1 MSNYNKYITE
11 NFFIEGN
18 IFTYTIDNSVS
29 TTNFSN
35 NDYLHK
41 IFVKL
46 KLPAIYSS
54 SERQFKWIKYLGYNI
69 IKSVKCTIK
78 FNNSTTTTKDL
89 YTYTEWLYIWNEIN
103 LSEEEK
109 KIHYM
114 LIGHTPELYDPA
126 LHNNNTYPV
135 SHLNKKTY
143 DWIIND
149 TNTSQASYVTIN
161 NDYNYNKP
169 PSIPETTLYIPL
181 NFYFCNDINNILPL
195 QNVMNIKINITF
207 RPVNELYTVLL
218 VPEDFVL
225 NETTQNVSNTNFN
238 NNIKLPSNIN
248 FTNNKIPNFTS
259 NAHLESNSNIDNLSI
274 FDVLL
279 NKYRIKP
286 LTTGNTAINNFILD
300 PSSNPLNNNISNRST
315 NVNSLKIFYDNIC
328 DANIS
333 YNIIN
338 SNIPSKNKIKLTGLL
353 NPVDSINV
361 LNTSTYN
368 DGSVKEARFIII
380 KKILNRI
387 SDQFFIIRHAE
398 RENKNDLL
406 NFTNLDYN
414 NTLEWDI
421 NSKKN
426 NTISYSSNIELLSNS
441 VWEHESTNSSIK
453 IGINNIGV
461 FYIKKHIQEDNVFK
475 YVDILN
481 YKSDNNNTIKNS
493 IYNSNSSNIINEKI
507 LDKFKI
513 TIEDKTNQK
522 FTITNQAESY
532 NFYNKITLY
541 KKYNNSIK
549 GLYYINNTYNG
560 LNNLEISLCNYN
572 KININGSEEYKL
584 LLFCIENVNIE
595 LN

>member
-1 MSNYNKYITE
+1 
-11 NFFIEGN
+11 
-18 IFTYTIDNSVS
+18 
-29 TTNFSN
+29 
-35 NDYLHK
+35 
-41 IFVKL
+41 
-46 KLPAIYSS
+46 
-54 SERQFKWIKYLGYNI
+54 
-69 IKSVKCTIK
+69 
-78 FNNSTTTTKDL
+78 
-89 YTYTEWLYIWNEIN
+89 
-103 LSEEEK
+103 
-109 KIHYM
+109 M

-149 TNTSQASYVTIN
+149 TNTSQANYVPVT

-195 QNVMNIKINITF
+195 QYVKNIKINITF

-225 NETTQNVSNTNFN
+225 DETTQSVSNTNFN

-274 FDVLL
+274 FDVLI

-300 PSSNPLNNNISNRST
+300 PASNPLNNNISNRST

-328 DANIS
+328 NANIS

-353 NPVDSINV
+353 NPVDFINV
-361 LNTSTYN
+361 LNTSTYS
-368 DGSVKEARFIII
+368 DGSVKEAKFIIR

-387 SDQFFIIRHAE
+387 SDKFFIIRHAE

-406 NFTNLDYN
+406 NFTNLDFN

-421 NSKKN
+421 SSKKN

-513 TIEDKTNQK
+513 TIEDKTNKK

-541 KKYNNSIK
+541 KKYNNTIK